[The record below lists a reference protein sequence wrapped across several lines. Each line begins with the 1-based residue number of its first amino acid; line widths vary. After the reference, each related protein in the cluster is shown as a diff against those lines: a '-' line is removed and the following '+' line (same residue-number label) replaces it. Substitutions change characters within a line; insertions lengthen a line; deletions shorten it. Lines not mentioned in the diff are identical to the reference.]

1 MLRRLMRKLRVRKL
15 PTKALA
21 VEMLP
26 STGNRRS
33 TMLCA

>member
-15 PTKALA
+15 STKALA

-26 STGNRRS
+26 STRNRRN